1 MLSKVD
7 FFEKFSTVNPG
18 YKSKSHSVYFS
29 ALSMA
34 GLEEMHQYSIN
45 EKLYEFFEF
54 DVFKSRSETER
65 YIKKL
70 LHRMARKGLDRTSSY
85 WFVRLVSDDSLVG
98 TAGLVNLDYER
109 KSIEWGYGVD
119 PKYWGAGYVLEIQ
132 EILKNYVFEVLGLN
146 RLHGVTMANNQRT
159 IQSVLAAGAKHEGLC
174 RDYYCK
180 DGVFIDGWLYSIL
193 AKDYFLD
200 YAKSQKNVKINYND
214 VIEVFNDLMPEESIS
229 IDTSMQNTAS
239 WDSLKHLILM
249 IELKERLGIDLAPKD
264 IASAISIK
272 AIVALINK

>member
-1 MLSKVD
+1 MQNKD
-7 FFEKFSTVNPG
+7 IYDTFVNSSPV
-18 YKSKSHSVYFS
+18 SKSASNEIYFET
-29 ALSMA
+29 LTMD

-70 LHRMARKGLDRTSSY
+70 LHRMAGKGLDRTSSY

-146 RLHGVTMANNQRT
+146 RLHGVTMVNNQRT
-159 IQSVLAAGAKHEGLC
+159 IQSLLAAGAKHEGIS

-180 DGVFIDGWLYSIL
+180 DGVFIDAWLYSIL

-200 YAKSQKNVKINYND
+200 YAKSQKKC
-214 VIEVFNDLMPEESIS
+214 
-229 IDTSMQNTAS
+229 
-239 WDSLKHLILM
+239 
-249 IELKERLGIDLAPKD
+249 
-264 IASAISIK
+264 
-272 AIVALINK
+272 

>member
-1 MLSKVD
+1 MCSK
-7 FFEKFSTVNPG
+7 FR
-18 YKSKSHSVYFS
+18 
-29 ALSMA
+29 
-34 GLEEMHQYSIN
+34 
-45 EKLYEFFEF
+45 
-54 DVFKSRSETER
+54 FKSSSRSDLLI
-65 YIKKL
+65 IKEPFNQC
-70 LHRMARKGLDRTSSY
+70 LH
-85 WFVRLVSDDSLVG
+85 
-98 TAGLVNLDYER
+98 
-109 KSIEWGYGVD
+109 
-119 PKYWGAGYVLEIQ
+119 
-132 EILKNYVFEVLGLN
+132 
-146 RLHGVTMANNQRT
+146 
-159 IQSVLAAGAKHEGLC
+159 GAKHEGIS

-200 YAKSQKNVKINYND
+200 YEKSQKNVKIDYND

-239 WDSLKHLILM
+239 WDSLKHLVLM